1 MTETNFELFLD
12 ITHICKIVIRT
23 ACFSFLWKICY
34 PMKIRKSIR
43 YILEKKDFLKVIFLN
58 LLFWNFHSLSFLI
71 ANSAYQW
78 IENILMQG
86 FLVETLSDMNF
97 VYKNM
102 AIGMCSMFFLYT
114 ILFFAML
121 FGIKRWISYQK
132 MHIRK
137 ITEFCFLSVLNIVGW
152 MFAQMVSKLMVVKIE
167 TEVFILFDERV
178 ELLWWIPLMA
188 ICLYF
193 GEAAVI
199 YSNYMY
205 FEKQQERE
213 LLFMEN
219 QQIKVLKQRLEDV
232 EHFYGNIRKVR
243 HEMRNHMTN
252 IKGLV
257 SNEEYGEVDRYIHA
271 LDTSIQALEYKFSTG
286 NPVTDVVINDKWRQ
300 MEKLGIRLELD
311 FQYHSSISAYDMA
324 ILLNNLLDNAI
335 EASEKI
341 PKESRYI
348 RLCLKQKH
356 RFVLLE
362 VENVFDGNI
371 KWEGETA
378 IPTTLKPFTESLE
391 HGIGLK
397 NVKEVASRYF
407 GDLDIKINHTIF
419 KATVLLQEEEPYAN
433 NNTND

>member
-1 MTETNFELFLD
+1 MTETNFALFSD
-12 ITHICKIVIRT
+12 IAYVYKITIQML
-23 ACFSFLWKICY
+23 FFFFLWKSCY
-34 PMKIRKSIR
+34 PMKLKKSIA
-43 YILEKKDFLKVIFLN
+43 YIFEKKDFLKVLFLIF
-58 LLFWNFHSLSFLI
+58 LFWNFHSLSFLI
-71 ANSAYQW
+71 ANSAYQYM
-78 IENILMQG
+78 ENILMQEIH
-86 FLVETLSDMNF
+86 VESLLDMYY

-102 AIGMCSMFFLYT
+102 AIGMCSMFVLYT

-152 MFAQMVSKLMVVKIE
+152 MFAQMVSRLMVVQIE
-167 TEVFILFDERV
+167 TEVFILFDEKA

-193 GEAAVI
+193 GEAAVV
-199 YSNYMY
+199 YFHYMY
-205 FEKQQERE
+205 LEKQQEHE
-213 LLFMEN
+213 FLFMEH
-219 QQIKVLKQRLEDV
+219 QQSKVLKQRLEDV

-257 SNEEYGEVDRYIHA
+257 SKEEYGEVDRYIHA
-271 LDTSIQALEYKFSTG
+271 LDASIQALEYRFSTG

-300 MEKLGIRLELD
+300 MEKLGIRFELD
-311 FQYHSSISAYDMA
+311 FLYHSSISAYDMA
-324 ILLNNLLDNAI
+324 IILNNLLDNAI

-341 PKESRYI
+341 PKEARYI

-356 RFVLLE
+356 RFLLLE
-362 VENVFDGNI
+362 VENAFDGNI
-371 KWEGETA
+371 KLDNA
-378 IPTTLKPFTESLE
+378 IPITSKACTESLE

-397 NVKEVASRYF
+397 NVKEVANRYF
-407 GDLDIKINHTIF
+407 GDLDIKINNITF
-419 KATVLLQEEEPYAN
+419 KATVLLQEEESYAN